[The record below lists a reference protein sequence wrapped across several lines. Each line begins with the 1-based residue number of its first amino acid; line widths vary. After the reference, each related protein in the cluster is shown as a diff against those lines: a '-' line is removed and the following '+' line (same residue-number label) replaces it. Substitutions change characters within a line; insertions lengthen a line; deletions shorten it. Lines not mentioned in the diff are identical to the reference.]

1 MSVVEKLGVR
11 RRLWTREEF
20 YRLIEHNFFL
30 NERVELLEGVILQ
43 MASQKNYHAMGI
55 KLTEDAL
62 EAAFGPNFWVRVQ
75 MSLDLT
81 PMSVLDPDIAVIAGG
96 VRTHDPSF
104 NPTTA
109 LLIVEVSETTLRY
122 DRRSKASL
130 YARAGIAD
138 YWILNLVQRQVEVY
152 RSAVPDA
159 RQPYSFG
166 YADVAVLSPGD
177 HLTPLVLPQAHIAV
191 ADLMP

>member
-1 MSVVEKLGVR
+1 MGVR
-11 RRLWTREEF
+11 RRLWTRKEF

-30 NERVELLEGVILQ
+30 NERVELLEGVIIQ
-43 MASQKNYHAMGI
+43 KASQKNYHSIGI
-55 KLTEDAL
+55 ELTRKVLNAV
-62 EAAFGPNFWVRVQ
+62 FGPNFWVRVQ

-81 PMSVLDPDIAVIAGG
+81 PMSVLDPDIAVIAGA

-109 LLIVEVSETTLRY
+109 LLIVEVSDTTLRY
-122 DRRSKASL
+122 DRRRKASL

-138 YWILNLVQRQVEVY
+138 YWILNLVQRQIEVY
-152 RSAVPDA
+152 RDPIPDA

-166 YADVAVLSPGD
+166 YANVAIFSPTD
-177 HLTPLVLPQAHIAV
+177 HVTPLVLPQARIAV
-191 ADLMP
+191 ADLLP